1 MLSEITQT
9 QRGKYCVIPLKRG
22 SWSSQADRDRMLPGP
37 GGKRD
42 LSSRDTEFLLGIMKK
57 L

>member
-9 QRGKYCVIPLKRG
+9 QRGKYCVIPLMRG